1 MFRRCLTT
9 INEEKFISFD
19 RMNEVMDPSVSQ
31 RLLDLQKGDK
41 VQINNQVYIIKGKEI
56 HKAEHEFDLDCT
68 SFDLGNKFFLQQE
81 GDWRFFQIVEK
92 EHLLG
97 FRSGTWNVM
106 PIRNIKILKQL

>member
-1 MFRRCLTT
+1 MFL
-9 INEEKFISFD
+9 NHQALPSEEKFISAD

-31 RLLDLQKGDK
+31 QLLDLQKGDK
-41 VQINNQVYIIKGKEI
+41 VQINNQVYTIKGKEI
-56 HKAEHEFDLDCT
+56 HTAKDELDDDCT
-68 SFDLGNKFFLQQE
+68 TYDLGNKLFLQQE

-106 PIRNIKILKQL
+106 PIRNIRVLK